1 MPKLRESK
9 DASLN
14 KLITATIKK
23 YIVLR
28 DVQHEELAARLNMSR
43 TTLSRRLNSDVEKF
57 SIQGEPIVREFNIVY
72 LKHTDVQE
80 KIDLFFA

>member
-57 SIQGEPIVREFNIVY
+57 SIGELRRLIRALQIPGDEIARPIIGLY
-72 LKHTDVQE
+72 Q
-80 KIDLFFA
+80 